1 MVASLIVLFSVLSAL
16 SVFCT
21 RLPASVTGICP
32 SAVSRAW
39 CASHRL
45 QSRSRRAP
53 RSPRGLHAREGLAV
67 SVGRGGCAC
76 IGIGPFALPA
86 QVLGSQ
92 REAFVLQPGGRKPGL
107 RGLPERG
114 DLGEV
119 LGGPGPTKRQG
130 QRPELEVKQAL
141 ALAALE
147 VILALG
153 RGEGE
158 QRDLSVIEAV
168 APVRLRH
175 ALFHGPGIGQEEARR
190 ARLGDRGGNRTLLHV
205 R

>member
-39 CASHRL
+39 CERHRP

-53 RSPRGLHAREGLAV
+53 RSPRGLHAREGVAV
-67 SVGRGGCAC
+67 SVGRRGCAC
-76 IGIGPFALPA
+76 IGGGPFALPA

-92 REAFVLQPGGRKPGL
+92 GEAFVCQPGGRKPGL
-107 RGLPERG
+107 RGLTEQR
-114 DLGEV
+114 DLGQI

-130 QRPELEVKQAL
+130 QGAQLEIKQPMAL
-141 ALAALE
+141 PPLE

-153 RGEGE
+153 GGEGE
-158 QRDLSVIEAV
+158 QRDL
-168 APVRLRH
+168 PVVE
-175 ALFHGPGIGQEEARR
+175 P
-190 ARLGDRGGNRTLLHV
+190 
-205 R
+205 